1 MESWAVQINTQTAL
15 REHPPLYTGPGISQ
29 YFYGEQSLIL
39 QRNFFLDSDPLVV
52 LKIGQNS

>member
-29 YFYGEQSLIL
+29 YFCGEQSLIL
-39 QRNFFLDSDPLVV
+39 QINFFLDSDPLVV
-52 LKIGQNS
+52 LKIDQNS

>member
-15 REHPPLYTGPGISQ
+15 REHPLYTGPGISQ

-39 QRNFFLDSDPLVV
+39 QRNYFLDSDPLLV